1 MYLLSQVSLSNN
13 FSRKLYKLLNFKC
26 KDCSDCLQNN
36 IESSPYVERLNR
48 GGLTIP
54 SQSLNTYLQ
63 MAFTVIESIESKV
76 LHSGIPA
83 KILTATL
90 LNLFS
95 TDWESSFSCQSHTQ
109 ENRKLINCKI
119 CNIYFSNL
127 AKAVTETKR
136 KDQVESFKY
145 VNVTHYSISN
155 NFQQYHSPKLSL
167 FIPLTLSDE

>member
-1 MYLLSQVSLSNN
+1 
-13 FSRKLYKLLNFKC
+13 
-26 KDCSDCLQNN
+26 
-36 IESSPYVERLNR
+36 
-48 GGLTIP
+48 
-54 SQSLNTYLQ
+54 
-63 MAFTVIESIESKV
+63 MAFAVIESIESKV

-90 LNLFS
+90 LNRLS

-136 KDQVESFKY
+136 KDQVESFKLRQR
-145 VNVTHYSISN
+145 N
-155 NFQQYHSPKLSL
+155 
-167 FIPLTLSDE
+167 TL